1 MSFNPC
7 MALKID
13 SEGNFHMDLTDRIRW
28 MQAEHPFWRIVS
40 ENVKIFHFSVE
51 EVPVVMA
58 MGNVSVIDG
67 EGRRIITV
75 PASAEVDSGDFA
87 RDLFES
93 GADLALDTLCFI
105 PSNIDSRY
113 WDDWRAQ
120 VGIRPKRKGEIS
132 AVEAAKILAPVRSEP
147 DESDE
152 VFHDEDQYEKS
163 ETDGIQLESTIRTLK
178 EKPPVPQAQRLDE
191 DVSEE
196 DLYSIPS
203 LLKLFRALIGK
214 DPERFR
220 QPKDIKDPS
229 KGENVLFAGYC
240 ASYLG
245 KTYSSLNLEE
255 RKAIKARLEKEL
267 GLN

>member
-13 SEGNFHMDLTDRIRW
+13 NEGNFHMDLPDRIRW

-40 ENVKIFHFSVE
+40 ENVKIIHFPIE
-51 EVPVVMA
+51 ESSVVMA

-75 PASAEVDSGDFA
+75 PASVEIDSGDFA
-87 RDLFES
+87 RELFEV

-113 WDDWRAQ
+113 WDDWRSQ

-132 AVEAAKILAPVRSEP
+132 AVEAARILAPVRSEL
-147 DESDE
+147 DESQKFSGDE
-152 VFHDEDQYEKS
+152 AQHGKEGTE
-163 ETDGIQLESTIRTLK
+163 EIRIESTARMLK
-178 EKPPVPQAQRLDE
+178 EKPSAPQAQRFDE
-191 DVSEE
+191 ETPEE

-214 DPERFR
+214 DPERFK

-255 RKAIKARLEKEL
+255 RKTIKARLEKEL